1 MSHHPLSTDAIRLHE
16 SHVSYARRSPNTS
29 SKGQANLPFPAPPKL
44 LTRDEHARSVSR
56 QLEPSV
62 ARVPQGDGHVAG
74 RRGPS
79 LPSRARQL
87 PSLLRQYASPCL
99 GWTSEKREDI
109 ISTVVQFFL
118 CSNDEVFPPLPY
130 PLTS

>member
-1 MSHHPLSTDAIRLHE
+1 MSHYPLSTDTIRLHE
-16 SHVSYARRSPNTS
+16 SHVSDARRSPNAPSRARPTFRF
-29 SKGQANLPFPAPPKL
+29 QPPPKL

-74 RRGPS
+74 RRGIS

-87 PSLLRQYASPCL
+87 PSLLRQYASPA
-99 GWTSEKREDI
+99 
-109 ISTVVQFFL
+109 
-118 CSNDEVFPPLPY
+118 
-130 PLTS
+130 